1 MMYIDYIEKTK
12 EKVIQ
17 MAYVSQAD
25 KAELVP
31 AIKAVMKKYDMK
43 CSISVR
49 HHSTLVVTVKSG
61 AIDFSEHL
69 ESAKAWA
76 NDYIEVNT
84 YWINDHYKGIIRNF
98 LLELKDAM
106 EGPGFY
112 NNDDVMTDYFNRSHY
127 VDINIGQWGKPYVH
141 VKDTKINVS
150 NMDIVADRS
159 KPAYI
164 VDCAA

>member
-1 MMYIDYIEKTK
+1 
-12 EKVIQ
+12 

-69 ESAKAWA
+69 ESD
-76 NDYIEVNT
+76 DYIQVNT
-84 YWINDHYKGIIRNF
+84 YWIDTHYEGVARNF
-98 LLELKDAM
+98 LNELKAAM

-127 VDINIGQWGKPYVH
+127 TDINIGQWGKPYVH
-141 VKDTKINVS
+141 VKGTKINVS
-150 NMDIVADRS
+150 NMVVVADHS

>member
-1 MMYIDYIEKTK
+1 
-12 EKVIQ
+12 

-25 KAELVP
+25 KAALAP

-69 ESAKAWA
+69 ESD
-76 NDYIEVNT
+76 DYIQVNT
-84 YWINDHYKGIIRNF
+84 YWIDTHYEGVARNF
-98 LLELKDAM
+98 LNELKAAM

-141 VKDTKINVS
+141 VKGTKINVS

-159 KPAYI
+159 KPAYM

>member
-1 MMYIDYIEKTK
+1 
-12 EKVIQ
+12 

-69 ESAKAWA
+69 ESD
-76 NDYIEVNT
+76 DYIQVNT
-84 YWINDHYKGIIRNF
+84 YWIDTHYEGVARNF
-98 LLELKDAM
+98 LNELKDAM
-106 EGPGFY
+106 EGPSFF
-112 NNDDVMTDYFNRSHY
+112 NEDDAMTDYFHRSHY
-127 VDINIGQWGKPYVH
+127 IDINIGKWDKPYVC
-141 VKDTKINVS
+141 
-150 NMDIVADRS
+150 VA
-159 KPAYI
+159 
-164 VDCAA
+164 

>member
-1 MMYIDYIEKTK
+1 
-12 EKVIQ
+12 

-25 KAELVP
+25 KAALAP

-69 ESAKAWA
+69 ESD
-76 NDYIEVNT
+76 DYIQVNT
-84 YWINDHYKGIIRNF
+84 YWIDTHYEGVARNF
-98 LLELKDAM
+98 LNELKAAM

-127 VDINIGQWGKPYVH
+127 TDINIGQWGKPYVH
-141 VKDTKINVS
+141 VKGTKINVS
-150 NMDIVADRS
+150 NMDIVADHS